1 VATLGTRP
9 PVALAKAA
17 QPLAVFPVQLASVR
31 LMAVGDILMHEDV
44 KRAGRESG
52 AGLRALWADV
62 EPLIQGADIAFANL
76 ETPVAPTSGQPGR
89 PFRFNAPPELP
100 AALKASGFTVLSTAN
115 NHAYDQGVQGVVET
129 LERLRAEQLLPV
141 GSGTTRPEAEQVR
154 VLQVKGLRVAFL
166 GFTDLFNT
174 NLNRNGNEPWVRPL
188 DPDAAVAAVRAAR
201 AQADAVVVSIHWGVE
216 YEHDPRPH
224 QREVAARL
232 CQAGADLILGTH
244 PHVLQPVEM
253 LSQGGNRTL
262 VAYSLGNF
270 ISNQDRMYLPDL
282 FKVDGGD
289 SRDGVAL
296 QCRLVK
302 WRLADGS
309 ERVTVEDPSC
319 EPLWNLNNWREVMS
333 GTAKRRV
340 IRVLWV
346 NSAIAAAQARLAHL
360 GDPSGDP
367 QDLGRTQDLLRILQL
382 RRERASESLGAS
394 FVRR

>member
-1 VATLGTRP
+1 
-9 PVALAKAA
+9 
-17 QPLAVFPVQLASVR
+17 
-31 LMAVGDILMHEDV
+31 
-44 KRAGRESG
+44 
-52 AGLRALWADV
+52 V

-141 GSGTTRPEAEQVR
+141 GSGTTRREAEQVR

-166 GFTDLFNT
+166 GFTDLFNI